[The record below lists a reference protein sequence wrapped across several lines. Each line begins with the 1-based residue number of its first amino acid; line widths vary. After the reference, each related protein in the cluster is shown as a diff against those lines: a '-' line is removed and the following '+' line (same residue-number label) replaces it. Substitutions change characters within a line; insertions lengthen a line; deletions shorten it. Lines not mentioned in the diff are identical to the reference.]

1 MRIAGPNTAVR
12 QLRFAPAKAIAA
24 RWVRSFCAAALSLAA
39 LCATPAFAE
48 GEGGPIVGVRTD
60 ASAWRLIDGEGVV
73 GVMGVGPFLNLGQV
87 DPLTPEALL
96 SGNQAGFFVI
106 HVEGRGVFE
115 GLLNFKNDGR
125 KAVGVFWPE
134 GRADED
140 IVSGFLDIDG
150 LETPGVF
157 GGSGTVSFS
166 DDGSK
171 LKVSAR

>member
-96 SGNQAGFFVI
+96 SGNQAGFSTPLASSPKPHYLVFKFDDTPTY
-106 HVEGRGVFE
+106 RG
-115 GLLNFKNDGR
+115 GNDLRIDRKNNNNR
-125 KAVGVFWPE
+125 E
-134 GRADED
+134 QR
-140 IVSGFLDIDG
+140 IVNCSRFRIFCINPNYL
-150 LETPGVF
+150 
-157 GGSGTVSFS
+157 S
-166 DDGSK
+166 
-171 LKVSAR
+171 